1 MITMIT
7 TDIIN
12 NAATAVIMA
21 PISVEIAFEL
31 GYAVEPF
38 LMVVAVGASCAFLTP
53 IGHQCNTVVPGFE
66 DENGR
71 FFLRYLNKHG
81 NDGYLLEE
89 WKKDL
94 ESFMIKAK
102 ELNINFDLNQQ

>member
-1 MITMIT
+1 MNNSYKR
-7 TDIIN
+7 IN
-12 NAATAVIMA
+12 IETGK
-21 PISVEIAFEL
+21 PFE
-31 GYAVEPF
+31 
-38 LMVVAVGASCAFLTP
+38 
-53 IGHQCNTVVPGFE
+53 PGFE
-66 DENGR
+66 DESGR
-71 FFLRYLNKHG
+71 FFLRYLSKHG

>member
-1 MITMIT
+1 MKNSYKR
-7 TDIIN
+7 IN
-12 NAATAVIMA
+12 IETGM
-21 PISVEIAFEL
+21 PFE
-31 GYAVEPF
+31 
-38 LMVVAVGASCAFLTP
+38 
-53 IGHQCNTVVPGFE
+53 PGFE

-94 ESFMIKAK
+94 ESFVIKAK

>member
-1 MITMIT
+1 MNNNYKR
-7 TDIIN
+7 IN
-12 NAATAVIMA
+12 IETGK
-21 PISVEIAFEL
+21 PFE
-31 GYAVEPF
+31 
-38 LMVVAVGASCAFLTP
+38 
-53 IGHQCNTVVPGFE
+53 PGFE

-71 FFLRYLNKHG
+71 FFLRYLSKHG

>member
-1 MITMIT
+1 MNNSYKR
-7 TDIIN
+7 IN
-12 NAATAVIMA
+12 IET
-21 PISVEIAFEL
+21 
-31 GYAVEPF
+31 GKPF
-38 LMVVAVGASCAFLTP
+38 A
-53 IGHQCNTVVPGFE
+53 PGFE

>member
-1 MITMIT
+1 MNNSNKR
-7 TDIIN
+7 IN
-12 NAATAVIMA
+12 IETGK
-21 PISVEIAFEL
+21 PFE
-31 GYAVEPF
+31 
-38 LMVVAVGASCAFLTP
+38 
-53 IGHQCNTVVPGFE
+53 PGFE

-71 FFLRYLNKHG
+71 FFLRYLSKHG

>member
-1 MITMIT
+1 MNNSYKR
-7 TDIIN
+7 IN
-12 NAATAVIMA
+12 IETGK
-21 PISVEIAFEL
+21 PFE
-31 GYAVEPF
+31 
-38 LMVVAVGASCAFLTP
+38 T
-53 IGHQCNTVVPGFE
+53 GFE

-71 FFLRYLNKHG
+71 FFLRYLSKHG

>member
-1 MITMIT
+1 MNNSYKR
-7 TDIIN
+7 IN
-12 NAATAVIMA
+12 IETGK
-21 PISVEIAFEL
+21 PFE
-31 GYAVEPF
+31 
-38 LMVVAVGASCAFLTP
+38 
-53 IGHQCNTVVPGFE
+53 PGFE

-71 FFLRYLNKHG
+71 FFLRYLKKHG

>member
-1 MITMIT
+1 MNNIYKR
-7 TDIIN
+7 IN
-12 NAATAVIMA
+12 IETGK
-21 PISVEIAFEL
+21 PFE
-31 GYAVEPF
+31 
-38 LMVVAVGASCAFLTP
+38 
-53 IGHQCNTVVPGFE
+53 PGFE

-71 FFLRYLNKHG
+71 FFLRYLSKHG
-81 NDGYLLEE
+81 NDGFLLEE

>member
-1 MITMIT
+1 MNNIYKR
-7 TDIIN
+7 IN
-12 NAATAVIMA
+12 IETGK
-21 PISVEIAFEL
+21 PFE
-31 GYAVEPF
+31 
-38 LMVVAVGASCAFLTP
+38 
-53 IGHQCNTVVPGFE
+53 PGFE

-71 FFLRYLNKHG
+71 FFLRYLSKHG